1 MENFGVAPGAYTPE
15 ELLALE
21 GYTPEKLAELA
32 EHKKQ
37 LRDQAE
43 SQAKAEL
50 SQKLHT
56 RDKVELAEPEFQVKS
71 VTVLLGNGKLITFK
85 DVACI
90 EEGPPTSEGFAWLEL
105 GSDSDTVIARFEP
118 TTWAAYYNAD
128 YCTGIV

>member
-1 MENFGVAPGAYTPE
+1 MNENFGPAPGAYTPE

-56 RDKVELAEPEFQVKS
+56 RDKVELAEPEAVS
-71 VTVLLGNGKLITFK
+71 VTVLLGNGKRITFK
-85 DVACI
+85 DVTDL
-90 EEGPPTSEGFAWLEL
+90 EEGPVNSDGFTSLTLSNA
-105 GSDSDTVIARFEP
+105 SDNIIARFEP

-128 YCTGIV
+128 YCTGIA